1 MGSSPGTNSSTLLQ
15 KCNTFEPCILGLFSW
30 LTKKY
35 QIRYTVVVVDDKEL
49 KLAEVCVSHL
59 YKVTMT
65 EYDNGAQHDMGTKFF
80 DNEAEARAF
89 CQE

>member
-1 MGSSPGTNSSTLLQ
+1 MSQVHVSS
-15 KCNTFEPCILGLFSW
+15 
-30 LTKKY
+30 
-35 QIRYTVVVVDDKEL
+35 
-49 KLAEVCVSHL
+49 L

-89 CQE
+89 CQEYASGSPDCYFRAQYQRVA